1 MNMPCRLR
9 IKIYEARDLPGRKA
23 ALWDAYVEVKFDGMS
38 EKTDVVRQSTNP
50 VWNKAIRWDVPDDKS
65 LQDSP
70 LEILYV
76 YTLLFDHARDI
87 ILRRN
92 T

>member
-1 MNMPCRLR
+1 MPCRLR